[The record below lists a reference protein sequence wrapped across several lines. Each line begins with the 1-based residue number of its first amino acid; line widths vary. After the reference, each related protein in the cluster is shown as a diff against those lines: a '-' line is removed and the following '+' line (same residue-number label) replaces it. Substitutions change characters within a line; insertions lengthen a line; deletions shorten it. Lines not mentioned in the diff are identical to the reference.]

1 MERNLYLRVSQ
12 PIRGIEIML
21 RPKPDQFEITQEQFE
36 FQFNYLKH
44 LQDTCFRGGARD
56 TVGYDDTDVIARH
69 LHMVVEEGYSKTPI
83 LPSLWHIVNDQADY
97 ARQTWEAAFPDLA
110 LGEICV
116 RWLSYPA
123 QEPKNSGRHT
133 DFCAMTVPLY
143 SSRRPAGLP
152 FFGQMAEDF
161 DIPEFDKAKSYEHC
175 FTPASDTSAL
185 YVVAFCQLPM
195 DSIDRKH
202 NKYADMLTRMCS
214 SRDRTNTRK
223 Y

>member
-1 MERNLYLRVSQ
+1 
-12 PIRGIEIML
+12 ML
-21 RPKPDQFEITQEQFE
+21 RPGPDQFKITHEQFE
-36 FQFNYLKH
+36 VQFGLLKEM
-44 LQDTCFRGGARD
+44 QGDYFRGGARG

-69 LHMVVEEGYSKTPI
+69 LHMVVEEGYFKTPI
-83 LPSLWHIVNDQADY
+83 APSLWQTVNDQVDY
-97 ARQTWEAAFPDLA
+97 ARQIWGTAFPDLA

-123 QEPKNSGRHT
+123 QKPKNSGRHT

-143 SSRRPAGLP
+143 SSRSPVSSP

-161 DIPEFDKAKSYEHC
+161 DIPGFDRVKAHKHC
-175 FTPASDTSAL
+175 FTPASYMSAL

-195 DSIDRKH
+195 DSRDRKY
-202 NKYADMLTRMCS
+202 NRYADMLTHMCS
-214 SRDRTNTRK
+214 SQDRTNTRK